1 MTGATRPARSRG
13 HLLVDGPHLAAA
25 AGRRDEVASS
35 RQRHAGEVHV
45 LARPAGDAASVRVTL
60 RIASGGIGGKH
71 GSDLARFWRVEHE
84 ADAAVRVAFGDDV
97 PGHGET
103 VAPGGPE
110 IALDIQVAF
119 NVHGIR
125 IVLAWPDG
133 DGEKVAVTAVA
144 APEMLGEPHAG
155 SPPAAYRSRR
165 PSHSARVR
173 SICLPSRSSDTTVQ
187 SPNRHRSRM

>member
-71 GSDLARFWRVEHE
+71 GSDLARFWRGEHE
-84 ADAAVRVAFGDDV
+84 AAPAVRVAFCDAV
-97 PGHGET
+97 PGHSET
-103 VAPGGPE
+103 VATSCPE
-110 IALDIQVAF
+110 ILLHHLAGVT
-119 NVHGIR
+119 VH
-125 IVLAWPDG
+125 V
-133 DGEKVAVTAVA
+133 V
-144 APEMLGEPHAG
+144 
-155 SPPAAYRSRR
+155 PP
-165 PSHSARVR
+165 
-173 SICLPSRSSDTTVQ
+173 
-187 SPNRHRSRM
+187 